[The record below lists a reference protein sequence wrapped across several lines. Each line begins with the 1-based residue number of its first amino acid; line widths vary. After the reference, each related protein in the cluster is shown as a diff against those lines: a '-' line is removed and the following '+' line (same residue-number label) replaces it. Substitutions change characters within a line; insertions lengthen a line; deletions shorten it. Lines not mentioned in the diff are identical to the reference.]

1 MIHDPV
7 PPTSANPVTKAGY
20 WRRTR
25 QLTIILLACWFLVT
39 LGTIFF
45 ARELS
50 AVSIFGWPISFY
62 MAAQGSALVYL
73 LIVGIYAWRMRKLE
87 KTFTSDQPDAQ

>member
-1 MIHDPV
+1 MASKSIRQ
-7 PPTSANPVTKAGY
+7 TAY

-25 QLTIILLACWFLVT
+25 QLTIKLLGVWFAVT

-50 AVSIFGWPISFY
+50 DVTFFGWPFSFY
-62 MAAQGSALVYL
+62 MAAQGTTLVYL
-73 LIVGIYAWRMRKLE
+73 IIVGIYAWRMRQLE
-87 KTFTSDQPDAQ
+87 QTFQGEHTDVQ

>member
-1 MIHDPV
+1 MRSGPAT
-7 PPTSANPVTKAGY
+7 PNSANPIKKTAY

-25 QLTIILLACWFLVT
+25 QLSVKLLACWFLVT
-39 LGTIFF
+39 LCTIFF

-50 AVSIFGWPISFY
+50 TVTIFGWPISFY

-73 LIVGIYAWRMRKLE
+73 IIVGIYAWRMRKLE
-87 KTFTSDQPDAQ
+87 QTFTSDQSDAE